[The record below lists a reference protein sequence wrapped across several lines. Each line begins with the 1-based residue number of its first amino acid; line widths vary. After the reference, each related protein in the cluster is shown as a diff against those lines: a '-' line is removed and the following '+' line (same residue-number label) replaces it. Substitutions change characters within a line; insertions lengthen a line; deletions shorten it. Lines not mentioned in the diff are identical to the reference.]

1 MKKLYC
7 LSLFLLFTFQISASN
22 IDSLQLILNNVKT
35 DKQKVTLLQQI
46 GETYKQ
52 KGDFPNAIITFN
64 KAIDLNPNKLIL
76 LEIWYDIATAK
87 ARLQEYNEALEQCNR
102 IIAEDSPDQK
112 LLAKTYSLMSNL
124 KLSLGETNES
134 YELQYKSLQISET
147 INDTLGLLL
156 ASYQIGTIHFYQNN
170 YKNEEQHF
178 IKICKRKKYNSIF
191 FSIFSINHTWCL

>member
-64 KAIDLNPNKLIL
+64 KAIDLNPDKLIL

-170 YKNEEQHF
+170 YKLALKKASF
-178 IKICKRKKYNSIF
+178 KIDKK
-191 FSIFSINHTWCL
+191 